1 MDPKNAPFTE
11 AYVKE
16 QRSGLSLGYKLFST
30 IGVVVTAVAIVL
42 LVLQVLRPSSNL
54 VQGFIFLTLGA
65 IYLMWAA
72 FSKQRLNT
80 FRENLELSRMIQ
92 QLREDK

>member
-1 MDPKNAPFTE
+1 MNPKEIPFTD

-16 QRSGLSLGYKLFST
+16 QQSKSSLGYKLGATLAFLCLAVGIFSFVNDHLVPGLIFVNLST
-30 IGVVVTAVAIVL
+30 IYVVWGSLAK
-42 LVLQVLRPSSNL
+42 LR
-54 VQGFIFLTLGA
+54 
-65 IYLMWAA
+65 M
-72 FSKQRLNT
+72 NT